1 MGDSSAR
8 LVVMGRIA
16 APYGVKGWVKIQT
29 FTQTLDSLLDYAD
42 WQIGHSDKSNSQWR
56 DAGLE
61 EASVHGDAVIAKFA
75 GCNDRDAA
83 FALRGQEI
91 AVSREELPTPEEG
104 EYYWED
110 LVGLTVVN
118 SEQVELGKVVKLL
131 ETGAHDVLVIRS
143 TDAEGTAAGKEIL
156 IPFVGVFVLNVNL
169 AQSRI
174 EVDWGLDY

>member
-1 MGDSSAR
+1 MGQSNAQ
-8 LVVMGRIA
+8 LVVMGRVA
-16 APYGVKGWVKIQT
+16 APYGVKGWVKIQV
-29 FTQTLDSLLDYAD
+29 FTQTLDSLLDYPD
-42 WQIGHSDKSNSQWR
+42 WQIGKNGQWR
-56 DAGLE
+56 EAALE
-61 EASVHGDAVIAKFA
+61 EASTHGGTIVAKFV

-91 AVSREELPTPEEG
+91 AVNRKELPTPEEG

-118 SEQVELGKVVKLL
+118 SDQVELGKVVKLM
-131 ETGAHDVLVIRS
+131 ETGAHDVLVIQGGEVQS
-143 TDAEGTAAGKEIL
+143 TGETRKEIL
-156 IPFVGVFVLNVNL
+156 IPFVGVFVLNVDL